1 MEHGRVVRNGILTC
15 IFSSVA
21 MLSIAIAP
29 GADMSAKIIHVKGS
43 ARYSTGNNV
52 WQPATV
58 GTYLPAGSVIQ
69 TSTDNSFV
77 DVALTV
83 TSVGVSP
90 NPVAFKPFIPSSQA
104 TTYTPMAADNVLR
117 IWENTALGIDKMT
130 MEDTGNGSVTETLLD
145 LKQGRV
151 SGVAKKISAASKYE
165 IKLPNGVASVRGTV
179 FELQAV
185 GVVKVFNGSVMMA
198 WVPQPGANVVTQLV
212 VSGQKYDARTGEIKP
227 LAPDETAGL
236 DRLVADLV
244 AFEAMAPTGIASDM
258 TFNSLSPVA
267 GEAP

>member
-1 MEHGRVVRNGILTC
+1 MDHGRVVRNGILTC
-15 IFSSVA
+15 LFSSVA
-21 MLSIAIAP
+21 MLSVPTAS
-29 GADMSAKIIHVKGS
+29 GADMDAKIIHVKGS

-69 TSTDNSFV
+69 TSTDNSYV

-90 NPVAFKPFIPSSQA
+90 NPVSFKPFIPSSHA
-104 TTYTPMAADNVLR
+104 TAYMPMAADNVVR

-130 MEDTGNGSVTETLLD
+130 RDDTGTGPVTETLLD
-145 LKQGRV
+145 LKQGRI

-198 WVPQPGANVVTQLV
+198 WVPQPGASVVTQMV

-227 LAPDETAGL
+227 LAPEDNAGL
-236 DRLVADLV
+236 DRLSTDLV
-244 AFEAMAPTGIASDM
+244 AFEFNAPTGIAADQ

-267 GEAP
+267 GD